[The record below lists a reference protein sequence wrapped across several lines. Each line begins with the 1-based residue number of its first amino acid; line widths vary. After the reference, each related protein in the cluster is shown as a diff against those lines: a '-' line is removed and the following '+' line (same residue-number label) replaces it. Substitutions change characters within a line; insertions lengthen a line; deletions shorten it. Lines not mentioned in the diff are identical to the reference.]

1 MKIAFTADNHLTTR
15 SKNPER
21 FQALENIFK
30 QCDENDVQLLVIVGD
45 LFDQDLP
52 NYAEFEE
59 LYHSSRTGDLTTV
72 IIPGNHDQRLSQG
85 ALLGEGL
92 IVYSEPTI
100 QPLIDSRKILFLPFQ
115 ENRTMGEL
123 IAPFADELQEERWI
137 LVSHGD
143 WTAGRNTPDPYEK
156 GLYLPLTRTDLESYE
171 PELVFLGHIH
181 LAQQDQN
188 LYYPGSPCPLDIS
201 ETGTR
206 RFLILDTDRGE
217 VTSHLVD
224 SPLIYF
230 AERFIMVPSE
240 NGLDLLLKEI
250 GNRIGTWNL
259 PPDWK
264 KKVQLR
270 VEISGA
276 SSFDRKKILTGIKKA
291 FSGFSYY
298 KGKEPQ
304 LSELIYNIDPD
315 RIEISN
321 QVKTWIEDL
330 DWKADP
336 KLPSKMQILDQALKI
351 IHGGK

>member
-1 MKIAFTADNHLTTR
+1 LKIAFTADNHLTTR

-21 FQALENIFK
+21 FQALESIFK
-30 QCDENDVQLLVIVGD
+30 QCNENDVQLLVIAGD

-59 LYHSSRTGDLTTV
+59 LYHSSKTGDLTIV

-85 ALLGEGL
+85 ALLGENL
-92 IVYSEPTI
+92 LVYSEPTL
-100 QPLIDSRKILFLPFQ
+100 QPLDDSRKILFLPYQ
-115 ENRTMGEL
+115 DNKTMGEL
-123 IAPFADELQEERWI
+123 IAPFANELQEERWI

-156 GLYLPLTRTDLESYE
+156 GLYLPLTRTDLVTYQ

-201 ETGTR
+201 ETGLR

-217 VTSHLVD
+217 ITSHWVD

-230 AERFIMVPSE
+230 DEHFIMIPSE
-240 NGLDLLLKEI
+240 NGLDLLLKEV
-250 GNRIGTWNL
+250 GCRIDAWNL
-259 PPDWK
+259 PKGWEN
-264 KKVQLR
+264 KVQFR
-270 VEISGA
+270 VEVTG
-276 SSFDRKKILTGIKKA
+276 SSSLDRQEILKGIKKA

-298 KGKEPQ
+298 KDEEPQ
-304 LSELIYNIDPD
+304 LSKLIYSIDPD

-321 QVKTWIEDL
+321 QVKTWIDDL
-330 DWKADP
+330 DWEADP
-336 KLPSKMQILDQALKI
+336 NSPSKMQIFDQALKI

>member
-1 MKIAFTADNHLTTR
+1 MKIAFTADCHLTAQ
-15 SKNPER
+15 SKNPDR
-21 FQALENIFK
+21 FQALANIFK
-30 QCDENDVQLLVIVGD
+30 QCDENDVQLLVIAGD

-59 LYHSSRTGDLTTV
+59 IYHSSRTGDLTTV

-85 ALLGEGL
+85 ALLGESL
-92 IVYSEPTI
+92 LVYSEPTL
-100 QPLIDSRKILFLPFQ
+100 QPLDVSRKILFLPYQ
-115 ENRTMGEL
+115 DNKTMGEL
-123 IAPFADELQEERWI
+123 IAPFADELQDQRWI

-156 GLYLPLTRTDLESYE
+156 GLYLPLTRTDLEVYQ

-201 ETGTR
+201 ETGLR
-206 RFLILDTDRGE
+206 RFLILDTDWGE

-224 SPLIYF
+224 SPLIFF
-230 AERFIMVPSE
+230 AEQFIMLPSE

-250 GNRIGTWNL
+250 GRRIETWNL
-259 PPDWK
+259 PEGWEN
-264 KKVQLR
+264 KVRFQ
-270 VEISGA
+270 VDVTGSSGL
-276 SSFDRKKILTGIKKA
+276 DRQDILKGIKKA

-298 KGKEPQ
+298 KDEEPH
-304 LSELIYNIDPD
+304 LAELIYNIDPD

-321 QVKTWIEDL
+321 QVKIWIDDL

-336 KLPSKMQILDQALKI
+336 NSPSKMQILDQALKI